1 MMLKRLR
8 HGLEPRI
15 VVRFFEWWIAELQGV
30 FQPLLRR
37 VSPPRQRVV
46 LTLLPE
52 RTQVGI
58 VSRDGSAAEVVSIP
72 SGFDRLD
79 EAPRY
84 QLHRMTA
91 NADLDIQLDTRD
103 VWGVRLKPL
112 GRSRPTTESIRYR
125 LVNDSPVDVT
135 LIHFAWRLGRPATAA
150 SGDAL
155 IEVAICRK
163 SKIQEVLASAEA
175 LGLRVSRI
183 MGLPNGFESSSCFE
197 FEVEP
202 RLAEWKPLR
211 AYRTAILVGSAVL
224 IPLLALGAVGAYASF
239 DAARKGEEV
248 TDVREQLRAYE
259 GLAQRRTELVA
270 TATELRKWTESGS
283 VASVMNDL
291 ARLLPDN
298 TWAMEL
304 IVDAGTI
311 RLIGLSSDPP
321 AAAKALASS
330 KLLANIRL
338 SSVGSPMPDRG
349 VSQFEVTAE
358 LVKTHE

>member
-1 MMLKRLR
+1 MTLKRLR
-8 HGLEPRI
+8 YGLEPRI
-15 VVRFFEWWIAELQGV
+15 LVRFFEWWIGELQGV
-30 FQPLLRR
+30 FQPLVRR

-52 RTQVGI
+52 RTLVKI
-58 VSRDGSAAEVVSIP
+58 VSRDGSSAEDISIP
-72 SGFDRLD
+72 SGFDHLD
-79 EAPRY
+79 TAQRD
-84 QLHRMTA
+84 QLRRMVA
-91 NADLDIQLDTRD
+91 SADLDIQLDARD

-112 GRSRPTTESIRYR
+112 GRSRPTAESIRYR
-125 LVNDSPVDVT
+125 LVNDSPIDVG
-135 LIHFAWRLGRPATAA
+135 LIHFACRPGRPLPSA
-150 SGDAL
+150 SGEAH
-155 IEVAICRK
+155 IEVAICRT
-163 SKIQEVLASAEA
+163 SKIQAVLVSAEA
-175 LGLRVSRI
+175 LGVRVSRI
-183 MGLPNGFESSSCFE
+183 LGLPSGFESSACFE

-202 RLAEWKPLR
+202 TRAGWKPLR
-211 AYRTAILVGSAVL
+211 AYRTAILLGTAGL

-248 TDVREQLRAYE
+248 ADVREQLRAYE

-298 TWAMEL
+298 TWATEL

-358 LVKTHE
+358 LVKTP

>member
-1 MMLKRLR
+1 MTLKRLR
-8 HGLEPRI
+8 YGLEPRI
-15 VVRFFEWWIAELQGV
+15 LARFLAWWIAELQGI
-30 FQPLLRR
+30 FQPFLRR
-37 VSPPRQRVV
+37 VSPPRLRVV

-52 RTQVGI
+52 RTLVKI
-58 VSRDGSAAEVVSIP
+58 VSRDGSPAEDVSIP

-79 EAPRY
+79 AAQRD
-84 QLHRMTA
+84 QLRRMVA
-91 NADLDIQLDTRD
+91 SADLDIQLDARD

-112 GRSRPTTESIRYR
+112 GRSRLTTESIRYR
-125 LVNDSPVDVT
+125 LVNDSPIDVG
-135 LIHFAWRLGRPATAA
+135 LIHFAWRLGRPVPAA
-150 SGDAL
+150 SGKAYA
-155 IEVAICRK
+155 EVAICRK
-163 SKIQEVLASAEA
+163 SKVQAVLASAEA
-175 LGLRVSRI
+175 LGLRVSRVL
-183 MGLPNGFESSSCFE
+183 GLPSGFESGSCFE
-197 FEVEP
+197 FEVES
-202 RLAEWKPLR
+202 RRAERKPLR
-211 AYRTAILVGSAVL
+211 AYRTAILVASAVL
-224 IPLLALGAVGAYASF
+224 IPLFALGAVGAYASF

-248 TDVREQLRAYE
+248 ADVREQLRAYE
-259 GLAQRRTELVA
+259 GLAQRRTELGV

-358 LVKTHE
+358 LVKTP